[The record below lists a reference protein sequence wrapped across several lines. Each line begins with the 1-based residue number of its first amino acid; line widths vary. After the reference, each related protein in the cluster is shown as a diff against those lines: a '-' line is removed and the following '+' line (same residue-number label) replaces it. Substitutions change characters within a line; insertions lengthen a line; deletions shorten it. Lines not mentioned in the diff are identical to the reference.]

1 MNFYVCTC
9 ICILFKLILIL
20 GTDEPISETFIG
32 TLTSQTIEPVESF
45 VDTVK
50 ENTSFVHREVKKY
63 KTKGKTEPILSETYN
78 NNNNNQMNTS
88 IDLSSDITVS
98 IHDRLAALKKNEDW
112 RKRNTIEEGENNENI
127 NSSEIKPKSIISKI
141 SELQL
146 DSESWR
152 KRVPENDAKKFTV
165 ASKLDSKLKTNLT
178 ENIQS
183 YLSPGSM
190 TTSKLKK
197 LATLNSGEMDQSI
210 ESLDNIETVKRDKLV
225 PDYKRVILNRD
236 AEMINIGAQFYFLN
250 FINY

>member
-1 MNFYVCTC
+1 MSV
-9 ICILFKLILIL
+9 
-20 GTDEPISETFIG
+20 SEN
-32 TLTSQTIEPVESF
+32 SQ
-45 VDTVK
+45 
-50 ENTSFVHREVKKY
+50 
-63 KTKGKTEPILSETYN
+63 
-78 NNNNNQMNTS
+78 QMNTS

-112 RKRNTIEEGENNENI
+112 RKRNAIVEGENNENVD
-127 NSSEIKPKSIISKI
+127 SSEIKPKSIISKI

-146 DSESWR
+146 ESEGWR

-197 LATLNSGEMDQSI
+197 LASLNSGEID
-210 ESLDNIETVKRDKLV
+210 ESFEDNFENIKRDKLV
-225 PDYKRVILNRD
+225 PDYKRVLLNRD
-236 AEMINIGAQFYFLN
+236 AEMVNIGKIFFAISL
-250 FINY
+250 